1 VILYRKYTG
10 VHDTESTA
18 YGGAGLCADADAA
31 VFATAADLDA
41 APLAY
46 DGIVST
52 IVHAAGDGYMTKG
65 GRLAWSWVRS
75 SRATTSGGK

>member
-1 VILYRKYTG
+1 MILNLA
-10 VHDTESTA
+10 TA
-18 YGGAGLCADADAA
+18 YGCDGLYMCAGADAA

-46 DGIVST
+46 DGIIST
-52 IVHAAGDGYMTKG
+52 IVHAAEDGYMTKVD
-65 GRLAWSWVRS
+65 RLAWSWVRS